1 MVTASLFLALRLK
14 AAKRRAM
21 MQRLALVMVF
31 SGLFLSGC
39 DVELISGKDKAY
51 NFNFNSGAQGW
62 TAGFSDY
69 PADNAAIYQLESGI
83 RTLPGETSTKGFYLS
98 GMNRSDDL
106 FMFLK
111 NQFSGLEP
119 STKYYAR
126 VRLSFLSNAGVD
138 CVGVGGA
145 PGESVYLKFGYGDK
159 EPKQEG
165 YYLNLDKGQ
174 QSQSGS
180 HAKVIGDVAAQ
191 GAACDGSAFA
201 EKTVQT
207 TTSQRIPLY
216 SDGQGK
222 VWVFVGTDSG
232 YEGLTSLYYKSIEI
246 ALEPF

>member
-232 YEGLTSLYYKSIEI
+232 YEGLTSLYYKSIEV

>member
-1 MVTASLFLALRLK
+1 MK
-14 AAKRRAM
+14 
-21 MQRLALVMVF
+21 RLAFVAGC
-31 SGLFLSGC
+31 SWLFLSGC

-62 TAGFSDY
+62 SAGFSDY
-69 PADNAAIYQLESGI
+69 PADNAVIYQLESGI
-83 RTLPGETSTKGFYLS
+83 RTLPGEASTKGFYLS

-126 VRLSFLSNAGVD
+126 VRLTFLSNAGVN

-191 GAACDGSAFA
+191 GAACDGSVFA

-216 SDGQGK
+216 SDGQGR

-232 YEGLTSLYYKSIEI
+232 YEGLTSLYYKSIEV